1 MSRRPIGVTASEM
14 MTLRNPP
21 YNLSNKEIAKRLDIN
36 YVTVLRY
43 IGKQN
48 QQKPAEAPKKP
59 ERLDGKVWEKARTL
73 TRLESSDRS
82 YLVDVRKQTLEIES
96 GSTVL
101 DAESLHRMI
110 NELTYIEQLFTK
122 AREDGIA

>member
-48 QQKPAEAPKKP
+48 QKPIEAPKKP
-59 ERLDGKVWEKARTL
+59 ERLDGKVWEKARTV
-73 TRLESSDRS
+73 TRLESNDRS
-82 YLVDVRKQTLEIES
+82 YLVDVRKQTFEIES

-122 AREDGIA
+122 AREEGIA

>member
-21 YNLSNKEIAKRLDIN
+21 YNLSNKEIAKRLDCN

-48 QQKPAEAPKKP
+48 QKPVEAPKKP
-59 ERLDGKVWEKARTL
+59 ERLDGIVWTKARTV
-73 TRLESSDRS
+73 TRLESNDRS
-82 YLVDVRKQTLEIES
+82 YLVDVRRQTAEIES
-96 GSTVL
+96 GSTML

-110 NELTYIEQLFTK
+110 NELTYIEQLFQK

>member
-21 YNLSNKEIAKRLDIN
+21 YNLSNREIAKRLDCN

-48 QQKPAEAPKKP
+48 QKPVEAPKKP
-59 ERLDGKVWEKARTL
+59 ERLNGQVWTTARTV
-73 TRLESSDRS
+73 TRMESSDRS
-82 YLVDVRKQTLEIES
+82 YLVDVRRQTVEIES
-96 GSTVL
+96 GSTML

-110 NELTYIEQLFTK
+110 NELTYIEQLFNK
-122 AREDGIA
+122 AKEEGIA